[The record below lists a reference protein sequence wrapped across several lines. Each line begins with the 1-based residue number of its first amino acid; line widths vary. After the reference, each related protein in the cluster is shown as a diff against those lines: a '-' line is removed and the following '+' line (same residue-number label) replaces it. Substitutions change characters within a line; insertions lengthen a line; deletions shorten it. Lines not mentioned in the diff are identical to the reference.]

1 MTTRLGIDA
10 GDARIGV
17 ALNQGSLCLP
27 IETLQN
33 SDKAAQEIADI
44 AASRSATA
52 IYVGLP
58 LSLSGSLTQSSQ
70 KALALAKNIQDLG
83 LTVRLIDERLTTKS
97 AQARFHQ
104 AGKNTKNSR
113 SQIDAASAAVILE
126 FALASENNGNL
137 AGKTLEE
144 IHE

>member
-10 GDARIGV
+10 GEARIGV

-27 IETLQN
+27 IETLQTN
-33 SDKAAQEIADI
+33 DRVAQEIAEI

-58 LSLSGSLTQSSQ
+58 LSLGGSLTPSSQ
-70 KALALAKNIQDLG
+70 KAIGLAKQIQDLG

-126 FALASENNGNL
+126 FAIASEKDGSL

-144 IHE
+144 VHE